1 MESAKKL
8 KVEEQKEGV
17 LEDEGEEGGSD
28 EEDFEE
34 EKLADS
40 AGAAEETAP
49 AEDPLLLE
57 LAQTAQGKDYI
68 GSVSHV
74 EILFT
79 RIPSL
84 AALSR
89 VYNLIELC
97 LIETHTET
105 LVGIEALA
113 HSLEVVR
120 VHSCRLTT
128 IEDVF
133 LKMHNLREISLAENK
148 LTRLQNLEG
157 CRLLRTLWLYD
168 NEIAKIE
175 GLD

>member
-1 MESAKKL
+1 M
-8 KVEEQKEGV
+8 
-17 LEDEGEEGGSD
+17 
-28 EEDFEE
+28 
-34 EKLADS
+34 
-40 AGAAEETAP
+40 
-49 AEDPLLLE
+49 
-57 LAQTAQGKDYI
+57 
-68 GSVSHV
+68 SHV

-84 AALSR
+84 TALSR

-120 VHSCRLTT
+120 VHSCRLTS

-133 LKMHNLREISLAENK
+133 LKMHNLREVSLAENK
-148 LTRLQNLEG
+148 LTRIQNLEG